1 MCKIRAAVVVVK
13 GNALAN
19 LSRARYLAGKRT
31 TQMPR
36 SSKVHYI
43 APSAISILPNANGT
57 SSDLAVYVARG
68 TKIKVYSPAAGID
81 MEDTTYQEWS
91 LRGRNR
97 HLAEG
102 SKPYTI
108 YARLSKTMKEDGY
121 LVFAPQ
127 KKNAVSGKWGDK
139 YSCITTDGLS
149 QITRNDGT
157 KARVADPD
165 YWYIR
170 LGEVS
175 LPDGNDKRTVDLD
188 TGIVGT
194 DQYNMDW
201 ALNPD
206 NPELHVELDCK
217 IDSKDAGQSP
227 IVPLGKA
234 LVLTSL
240 LKGKASIVDTLDH
253 WTIERSTGDDKS
265 DASWP
270 DATRASSFART
281 GIITLAHDKEEGDDF
296 NGTVVAVFTVR
307 AWGRPEEEAAG
318 TRAGGSGTGSGTGT
332 TEYVEL
338 ASERISVMTQAGNQF
353 LSRLVDDAAQG
364 IITFMRGLKSV
375 GDIIASVIKSDN
387 YTGTGMADTGYLV
400 TDNWNESGS
409 SGAVFDYLTIRK
421 KMIINSLEIKET
433 HFSAGDLAQSCANA
447 ELARTDYYQVTVDG
461 QGNETYT
468 LLGYSEVR
476 VPWVLRGIMAVR
488 QKLFPGA
495 SKKVPSALGHW
506 KKVRMTL
513 TMEQLKKVNRVRC
526 YFLAKDG
533 EKNVENWWRTN
544 DLARCQTWNVEQSK
558 RETFAPDF
566 DNHVGNIYWWRKV
579 MKVSQNTGEQRYV
592 VKDSAGDPVPY
603 DPKDINTYT
612 TSPSSTKAWKN
623 EVGNAHLA
631 TNGER
636 SGGNTVPDDRKPA
649 EIDGKTYH
657 WFDVAYDYE
666 REKDNKVHEWC
677 DAMSDIPAAGDKV
690 VQFGNTEDPD
700 RMNVTV
706 SEVNGSGNVDAPDIK
721 IYRGIYSFS
730 LQKSWW
736 GGKPCK
742 MKLSPSTGYEFYGPH
757 FRFTT
762 EYGKARPTMDRGLW
776 TKIGFERDEYNDGNR
791 PDSYTGPT
799 YSDDKNGKRA
809 DGSSKS
815 KVRKCYYYDRVSHKG
830 SLWLCTMANE
840 LWYWR
845 ATETFT
851 QDGTTYNA
859 GDKLSDSQFTSLTD
873 ENRNKCEHVRNYT
886 NEEPSATSLVWTKQ
900 VSQGGFKSRAFC
912 RTNTD
917 ISTYIPEGGTSASPI
932 PAKMKNPATGQ
943 YVSGITWYD
952 GAPSADASGNKNAIL
967 WSTTAWFFDGD
978 EKPEWSLPTPETDT
992 QTQDI
997 EFSPNR
1003 EKPADPVGT
1012 AANKDTAA
1020 IKTQRHQQGW
1030 YDPKDTLP
1038 QGTTWEDMVWRA
1050 ERQIAN
1056 GVYSGEWEVSRIKG
1070 ESANRLD
1077 LDNEMDMIQT
1087 SSARKITAER
1097 TVETVV
1103 HLYEGAGEVDLSSVS
1118 FGTSGDARISGGP
1131 AAAVADFSQE
1141 SEGTGKKGRR
1151 LKWKFKA
1158 GQVMDETYSIHVT
1171 YKYLNVDYDGVF
1183 TVAAS
1188 MGQPICQLKP
1198 GLSALPCRR
1207 DEDTNSLEAPPTL
1220 PLEVLFIDGS
1230 SSATI
1235 DTFSSSGTVSYNDK
1249 AYHVR
1254 YSLSTMPT
1262 GKNAG
1267 TAWPQAGVSASST
1280 DENVYIAVFND
1291 GGTLLDRETVPVV
1304 KDGQHGDGIKSITRK
1319 YNISKNSTSTND
1331 STAPTDCK
1339 YNEWQTNSPSV
1350 ENDYPNLW
1358 CEETVTYNYKTATKK
1373 YYFMGKMG
1381 DHGIDAKDAEWAY
1394 IRTKTAVAPVID
1406 GDSTYVDSHTPTG
1419 YDYKKDD
1426 HLPKVKAGTGGSL
1439 DDIERNN
1446 SGNPSKLYECTDD
1459 PKGVDGTYKYE
1470 WEIKRT
1476 KGAQK
1481 ADNSRDWLPYSGTMT
1496 LHNNLAESALTID
1509 IDNDTDQFGVDA
1521 DGKVLVQQTC
1531 STVVSML
1538 YGTAEQTFIDPDD
1551 NNHPEPRIALKYD
1564 DGTPVGTSVAE
1575 ASVAAVPNTANKEYR
1590 VTVTVKQTGS
1600 GVTPVFG
1607 KTGKNGLYVDISGT
1621 CSLGTKTI
1629 RFTLQKVM
1637 SGKAGE
1643 NPVIYR
1649 LNPSVK
1655 CFSFK
1660 RNNNN
1665 GLTPTAISSYINVL
1679 ETVGNSTTE
1688 HKSAMTGVTYSWG
1701 WDVDAAA
1708 QETGKAVGTYISVG
1722 SGQTDDHYQVWVQ
1735 LYNNGVAGD
1744 RETLPIVKDGEHGVS
1759 PWLADLSNQMDSIHV
1774 TDLGTASS
1782 SQGVNTFVRL
1792 FKGSSLQNFA
1802 INSVERYYIDGNGVR
1817 QTIHT
1822 YTQSGASD
1830 NVTVNFM
1837 PASGGKRSVTVNY
1850 AAGAQ
1855 MHGRD
1860 LYDIT
1865 ISPDGSTTFTLTFTI
1880 VATTGDRYEVV
1891 PMVNGKAESAIRAER
1906 KDDNTLVIAG
1916 SNPPTD
1922 EFTLG
1927 CRYNIT
1933 RGGGG
1938 SGGRN
1943 TVPGD
1948 GSVSGGY
1955 YAVYRLRTASNSAWG
1970 GYSLLASQD
1979 PSDLVAAVT
1988 IDDINTYDAVEV
2000 VICSDT
2006 SSDAAVENTVIDR
2019 ETLYVV
2025 ADGRKGNDGK
2035 SVTNTNIY
2043 YTAAASQPGTPS
2055 GAPGGSGASGWV
2067 DDGNSLITSG
2077 NAALHLYESTC
2088 TAYSDGTYS
2097 WTTPLDDGLISDMAS
2112 TSEEF
2117 ALADSGT
2124 TAPTTG
2130 WGASVTPAAGK
2141 WIWSRTKL
2149 TFKNG
2154 SESYVNT
2161 QCVGYC
2167 GTDGDNAVVYAL
2179 TCADVVKPGDTA
2191 LGVNVIR
2198 TDGDTSEEKAFYAA
2212 KSIWGVLLDVSFSGC
2227 TGSKDEDHSLV
2238 RMSGI
2243 TGSSKITLT
2252 LKIGSAVKDKK
2263 VVRGVADGEDGHGE
2277 PGHVGR
2283 WYYYAGEWDAQTT
2296 YYFEATRAPY
2306 VSKDGTFY
2314 MLDCAAWPET
2324 QQSSSTRTSWDE
2336 DPADPDFHEGNP
2348 WSEMQSTFK
2357 YIITEAIFSGFA
2369 HLGSFIINE
2378 DWMISQWGSN
2388 GVYTDFDPD
2397 GFYAYVTSGAEYGG
2411 FIPNFAVDGKT
2422 GKVYMNDA
2430 YVRGEI
2436 VASNGNTEI
2445 SLTPGSGTAEIVGK
2459 YNGMELIRLGFSNS
2473 DGYLKLASQNGLNYT
2488 EITNSEYGGSQRNG
2502 LSMTTAS
2509 NTRMYIG
2516 MSGDKFIMRGTTAG
2530 ATPQGRTDI
2539 WLGPNNSNIGDV
2551 YLDANGYLRVKLQ

>member
-1 MCKIRAAVVVVK
+1 
-13 GNALAN
+13 
-19 LSRARYLAGKRT
+19 
-31 TQMPR
+31 MPR

-139 YSCITTDGLS
+139 YSCVTTDGLS

-206 NPELHVELDCK
+206 NPELHVELDCR

-253 WTIERSTGDDKS
+253 WTIERSTGDDQS

-307 AWGRPEEEAAG
+307 AWGRPEEAAG
-318 TRAGGSGTGSGTGT
+318 TRAGGTGTGTGT

-338 ASERISVMTQAGNQF
+338 ASERISIMTQAGNQF

-375 GDIIASVIKSDN
+375 GDIIASVVKSEN
-387 YTGTGMADTGYLV
+387 YTGTGLADTGYLV
-400 TDNWNESGS
+400 TDNWNDSGS

-421 KMIINSLEIKET
+421 RMIINSLEIKET

-495 SKKVPSALGHW
+495 SKKVPSALGRW

-513 TMEQLKKVNRVRC
+513 TEAQLECVNRVRC

-533 EKNVENWWRTN
+533 EKNVENWWRVN
-544 DLARCQTWNVEQSK
+544 DLARCQTWNVEKSK
-558 RETFAPDF
+558 RETFTPDF
-566 DNHVGNIYWWRKV
+566 DSHVGNIYWWRKV
-579 MKVSQNTGEQRYV
+579 MKVSQNTGEQRYI
-592 VKDSAGDPVPY
+592 VKDADGEPVVY
-603 DPKDINTYT
+603 DPKDTNTYA
-612 TSPSSTKAWKN
+612 TSPNAANVWKN

-636 SGGNTVPDDRKPA
+636 SGGSTVPEDRKPA

-657 WFDVAYDYE
+657 WFDVAYDYTK
-666 REKDNKVHEWC
+666 EKDGKVHEWC

-730 LQKSWW
+730 MQKSWW

-776 TKIGFERDEYNDGNR
+776 TKIGFERDEYNDNNR

-799 YSDDKNGKRA
+799 YSDDKNGKRS
-809 DGSSKS
+809 DGSAKS

-840 LWYWR
+840 TWYWR

-873 ENRNKCEHVRNYT
+873 ENKNKCEHVRNYT

-912 RTNTD
+912 RTNKD
-917 ISTYIPEGGTSASPI
+917 ISNTRPTGGTASSPVPVQMTVDGETI
-932 PAKMKNPATGQ
+932 K
-943 YVSGITWYD
+943 WFD
-952 GAPSADASGNKNAIL
+952 GAPSTDASGNKNAIL
-967 WSTTAWFFDGD
+967 WSTTAWFFEGD

-1003 EKPADPVGT
+1003 EKPAEPVGT
-1012 AANKDTAA
+1012 AANKDTEE
-1020 IKTQRHQQGW
+1020 IKRQRHQQGW

-1038 QGTTWEDMVWRA
+1038 QGMTWEDMVWRA
-1050 ERQIAN
+1050 EHQIAN
-1056 GVYSGEWEVSRIKG
+1056 GVYSGSWEISRIKG

-1103 HLYEGAGEVDLSSVS
+1103 HLYEGAGEVDLSNVT

-1158 GQVMDETYSIHVT
+1158 GQVMNETYSIHVT

-1220 PLEVLFIDGS
+1220 PLEVLFVDGS

-1235 DTFSSSGTVSYNDK
+1235 DTFSSGTVSYNGK
-1249 AYHVR
+1249 TYHVR
-1254 YSLSTMPT
+1254 YSLSSMPT
-1262 GKNAG
+1262 GKTAG

-1304 KDGQHGDGIKSITRK
+1304 KDGQHGNGISSITTQYQK
-1319 YNISKNSTSTND
+1319 SAYGTPNNPSTNPNY
-1331 STAPTDCK
+1331 PTDIETWL
-1339 YNEWQTNSPSV
+1339 NNSPAVDSDKPYLWV
-1350 ENDYPNLW
+1350 KQTIDYKYAADK
-1358 CEETVTYNYKTATKK
+1358 VNY
-1373 YYFMGKMG
+1373 YCSGKMG
-1381 DHGIDAKDAEWAY
+1381 DHGIDAKDAEWVY

-1426 HLPKVKAGTGGSL
+1426 HLPKVKAGTGGRL
-1439 DDIERNN
+1439 DDIESNN

-1476 KGAQK
+1476 KGDPVK
-1481 ADNSRDWLPYSGTMT
+1481 GEREWLPYSGTMT

-1564 DGTPVGTSVAE
+1564 DGTPVDTSVAE

-1600 GVTPVFG
+1600 GVTPVFS

-1629 RFTLQKVM
+1629 RFTIQKVM

-1643 NPVIYR
+1643 NPVIYK
-1649 LNPSVK
+1649 LNPTVK
-1655 CFSFK
+1655 CFVFN
-1660 RNNNN
+1660 RDNNN
-1665 GLTPTAISSYINVL
+1665 GLTPTAISSTINAL
-1679 ETVGNSTTE
+1679 KTVGNTTSNATSADNLTFTWGFDNEAATQE
-1688 HKSAMTGVTYSWG
+1688 HTNLAIGSS
-1701 WDVDAAA
+1701 
-1708 QETGKAVGTYISVG
+1708 ISVG
-1722 SGQTDDHYQVWVQ
+1722 SGQADDYRTVWIQ
-1735 LYNNGVAGD
+1735 LSTGD

-1759 PWLADLSNQMDSIHV
+1759 PWQADLSNEMDSIHV
-1774 TDLGTASS
+1774 TDLGNASS
-1782 SQGVNTFVRL
+1782 YQYVYTYIMAYQGSTEKNY
-1792 FKGSSLQNFA
+1792 A

-1817 QTIHT
+1817 QSLHT
-1822 YTQSGASD
+1822 YTSGNDEAHAG
-1830 NVTVNFM
+1830 VTLNFA
-1837 PASGGKRSVTVNY
+1837 PASGGRRSVTVHY
-1850 AAGAQ
+1850 ANGAL
-1855 MHGRD
+1855 MHGKD

-1865 ISPDGSTTFTLTFTI
+1865 ITPAGGTATTLTFTV
-1880 VATTGDRYEVV
+1880 VATTGDRYELIFKINSKV
-1891 PMVNGKAESAIRAER
+1891 ESAIRAER
-1906 KDDNTLVIAG
+1906 KDDNTLVVAG
-1916 SNPPTD
+1916 TD
-1922 EFTLG
+1922 SADFTLG
-1927 CRYNIT
+1927 ATYYVKYA
-1933 RGGGG
+1933 GGGN
-1938 SGGRN
+1938 SGPQ
-1943 TVPGD
+1943 TVGND
-1948 GSVSGGY
+1948 GAVDGGY
-1955 YAVYRLRTASNSAWG
+1955 YAMYRLRTSADSTWG
-1970 GYSLLASQD
+1970 SYSLLSGT
-1979 PSDLVAAVT
+1979 VAVSS
-1988 IDDINTYDAVEV
+1988 INTYDAVEL

-2006 SSDAAVENTVIDR
+2006 QNVEATAIER
-2019 ETLYVV
+2019 ETIYVV

-2035 SVTNTNIY
+2035 SVVSTNIY
-2043 YTAAASQPGTPS
+2043 YTAAASQPNTPS

-2077 NAALHLYESTC
+2077 NAAYHLYESTC
-2088 TAYSDGTYS
+2088 TTYSDGTYS
-2097 WTTPLDDGLISDMAS
+2097 WTTPLDDGLIGDMAA
-2112 TSEEF
+2112 TEEEF
-2117 ALADSGT
+2117 ALSDSGT
-2124 TAPTTG
+2124 TAPAESSSAWRT
-2130 WGASVTPAAGK
+2130 SVTPAAGK

-2154 SESYVNT
+2154 SVSYVNT

-2167 GTDGDNAVVYAL
+2167 GTNGDAAVVY
-2179 TCADVVKPGDTA
+2179 TIECADTIKPGDTA
-2191 LGVNVIR
+2191 LEVKVKRSEGTDIQTR
-2198 TDGDTSEEKAFYAA
+2198 TYNDAYGA
-2212 KSIWGVLLDVSFSGC
+2212 WGVRLTPSMSGGGEATEAINGVTFSG
-2227 TGSKDEDHSLV
+2227 T
-2238 RMSGI
+2238 I
-2243 TGSSKITLT
+2243 TSASVLTLT
-2252 LKIGSAVKDKK
+2252 LTVGQATVATK
-2263 VVRGVADGEDGHGE
+2263 VIRAVADGESIQGE

-2283 WYYYAGEWDAQTT
+2283 WYYFAGDFVAVPDEQGRYP
-2296 YYFEATRAPY
+2296 YYMEETQAPY
-2306 VSKDGTFY
+2306 VRWTQDNGQTYHYS
-2314 MLDCAAWPET
+2314 MLDNQGVEPSSLPFQPT
-2324 QQSSSTRTSWDE
+2324 QAPWEAGQSQWTDVQ
-2336 DPADPDFHEGNP
+2336 
-2348 WSEMQSTFK
+2348 SEFK
-2357 YIITEAIFSGFA
+2357 YLISEAIFTGFA
-2369 HLGSFIINE
+2369 HLGSFIING
-2378 DWMISQWGSN
+2378 DWMISVLGYAFYSDGSDASHLIN
-2388 GVYTDFDPD
+2388 ADGTISDPSIPGMAYTYFDKNHPND
-2397 GFYAYVTSGAEYGG
+2397 NSPGRFN
-2411 FIPNFAVDGKT
+2411 FCPNFAVDGHT

-2430 YVRGEI
+2430 YVRGQIFATGGEI
-2436 VASNGNTEI
+2436 DGQMIVGNSGSNHIKIQPMDGYGAAVEGYAGSDKNFSLGFFGGYPCLMFFGGSSGSTYGRSIAKLSDGSGSYIELNLTGGAPSVELCNKVGGVEYKI
-2445 SLTPGSGTAEIVGK
+2445 SFDITPGGLARIISNCWPTSRDDVPTGGVYMDRSSGVLMVET
-2459 YNGMELIRLGFSNS
+2459 
-2473 DGYLKLASQNGLNYT
+2473 
-2488 EITNSEYGGSQRNG
+2488 
-2502 LSMTTAS
+2502 
-2509 NTRMYIG
+2509 
-2516 MSGDKFIMRGTTAG
+2516 
-2530 ATPQGRTDI
+2530 
-2539 WLGPNNSNIGDV
+2539 
-2551 YLDANGYLRVKLQ
+2551 RVK